1 MRLSKTSL
9 SVLWPSGVSSL
20 ALAVMLGSASPAL
33 CSNTESDEGEN
44 ELSKTT
50 IIPSAVVKIS
60 GAEDKTEGETEEKL
74 SLMQT
79 VLPGITGLSEEKE
92 ETAKHESLL
101 LTQSFS
107 DLALENVAETEEKK
121 EEAPQ
126 VLASLQGPELVVQEA
141 VNLPEETEEKKEA
154 VPHVLMT
161 SVQGS
166 GSGWQEVVNIPAETE
181 EKKEEPMIPGTGA
194 CGI

>member
-1 MRLSKTSL
+1 MRLSKTFL
-9 SVLWPSGVSSL
+9 SVLWPSGVSCL

-33 CSNTESDEGEN
+33 CSNTESDEGKN

-50 IIPSAVVKIS
+50 IIPSAVVEIS
-60 GAEDKTEGETEEKL
+60 GVEDKTEGEPEEKL
-74 SLMQT
+74 SLNLT
-79 VLPGITGLSEEKE
+79 VLPGITGASEENE
-92 ETAKHESLL
+92 EKAKHESLL

-107 DLALENVAETEEKK
+107 GLALETVEEKPEEKK

-126 VLASLQGPELVVQEA
+126 VLASL
-141 VNLPEETEEKKEA
+141 
-154 VPHVLMT
+154 
-161 SVQGS
+161 QGS